1 MNYNHITYGQQKF
14 ISRKKTEA
22 TPSGIDGNFITR
34 EFLTVGIVILLFI
47 AQGMCLMQGMDCQV
61 SQEDSTW

>member
-22 TPSGIDGNFITR
+22 TTSGIDGNFITR

-61 SQEDSTW
+61 SEEGSAW